1 MGIVS
6 DNKPFFM
13 FLLRFAL
20 SYLVLA
26 AIYWLYLSQYD
37 ATRFETDGVTREVAQ
52 ESSAL
57 LRLMGNDSHTTPHL
71 KDTSYKLYVNGNYVA
86 RIVEGCNA
94 VSIMVL
100 FAAFVAAFYA
110 GLKKTSLYILAGIVI
125 IHVLNVLRIA
135 LIALLGY
142 RYPEYW
148 DFLHDIAFPAFI
160 YAVVFALWVFWVLKI
175 YTNAK
180 KATHK
185 PA

>member
-20 SYLVLA
+20 SYIVLA
-26 AIYWLYLSQYD
+26 GVYWLYLSQYD
-37 ATRFETDGVTREVAQ
+37 TANFEADGVTREVAR

-57 LRLMGNDSHTTPHL
+57 VRFMGDASYTEPHP
-71 KDTSYKLYVNGNYVA
+71 KDASDKLFVNGKYVA

-94 VSIMVL
+94 VSVMVL
-100 FAAFVAAFYA
+100 FAAFVVAFYVDF
-110 GLKKTSLYILAGIVI
+110 KKTTLYILAGIVI
-125 IHVLNVLRIA
+125 IHLLNVLRIG
-135 LIALLGY
+135 LIAKAGY
-142 RYPEYW
+142 YYPEYW
-148 DFLHDIAFPAFI
+148 DFLHDIVFPTFI
-160 YAVVFALWVFWVLKI
+160 YAVVFVLWVFWVLKV

-180 KATHK
+180 KTTTQ